1 MPYGIIVAMKRR
13 LVALCMCSCALLE
26 AATAGRKAWDSLAL
40 DDVTNIINKAEAMS
54 IRGVFPDEQV
64 WVARPDSGNASAAFT
79 VGFKGG
85 HNAEPNNHNDVGSY
99 VVSLGGILLAGDP
112 GETEH
117 AGLASG
123 SKRYTMPLISSYG
136 HPVPVLNGCYQEA
149 GREYAARIIAAALSN
164 DMDRVT
170 MDIGG
175 AYPKKAKVKSA
186 VRTFIYD
193 RLKKT
198 FSIVD
203 HIRFKVPG
211 KVSVPILAFGFM
223 EPKEGAEKGSYR
235 LKASDNDVVR
245 ECDVSVYVKGAD
257 WRLSDGKRIDNP
269 NHRSPTRYAI
279 LIGGTVKEVEI
290 GVAFAVDEEFMAA
303 VMAADPPPPD
313 AAEVEVEE
321 KPGIVLFDE
330 EAGVKAS
337 LVYSGL
343 EERVLAREIKWYLG
357 EMTEETFPMVDVE
370 PPDGPAVILKV
381 DAGKGRVFTREN
393 RVYISGHGSGLSRA
407 VTHFLEEL
415 GVRYLMPGDIGR
427 VIPGKTKVVY
437 SDSDWQETPH
447 PLLKETPSPERR
459 QLISMLKSSTPVKR
473 GFYAWHCVDISRVPY
488 PTADGWELY
497 KAVKGVDSSDT
508 AACEALLA
516 DFRRAAYGP
525 VARIM
530 KEYFDEKAKPS
541 PDSAKLKEI
550 LGRAAVEVEHE
561 PAISS
566 RIQSIR
572 NSIW

>member
-1 MPYGIIVAMKRR
+1 MCACT
-13 LVALCMCSCALLE
+13 LVE

-40 DDVTNIINKAEAMS
+40 DDVTNIINKAEPMP
-54 IRGVFPDEQV
+54 IRNVFPEEQV
-64 WVARPDSGNASAAFT
+64 WVARPDPGNAAAAFT

-85 HNAEPNNHNDVGSY
+85 NNAEPHNHNDVGSY

-117 AGLASG
+117 DGLASG
-123 SKRYTMPLISSYG
+123 SKRYTIPLLSSYG

-149 GREYAARIIAAALSN
+149 GREYAARIIATALSN

-170 MDIGG
+170 MEIGG

-193 RLKKT
+193 RQKKT

-203 HIRFKVPG
+203 HIRFKMPG
-211 KVSVPILAFGFM
+211 KVSVPILTFGCV
-223 EPKEGAEKGSYR
+223 EPKEGAEKGAYR
-235 LKASDNDVVR
+235 LKANDNDVVR
-245 ECDVSVYVKGAD
+245 ECDVSIYVKGAD

-269 NHRSPTRYAI
+269 NHRSPMRYAI
-279 LIGGTVKEVEI
+279 LIDGAVKEVEI

-303 VMAADPPPPD
+303 VKAAEPPPPD
-313 AAEVEVEE
+313 AAEMEIEE
-321 KPGIVLFDE
+321 KSGIVLFDE

-357 EMTEETFPMVDVE
+357 EMTEETFPMVDTE
-370 PPDGPAVILKV
+370 PPEGPAVILKV
-381 DAGKGRVFTREN
+381 DEGKGRVFTRDN

-437 SDSDWQETPH
+437 PDSDWHETPH

-459 QLISMLKSSTPVKR
+459 QLISMLKSSTPIKR

-497 KAVKGVDSSDT
+497 KAAKGVDSNDK
-508 AACEALLA
+508 AACEALLV

-541 PDSAKLKEI
+541 PDNAKLKEI
-550 LGRAAVEVEHE
+550 LDRAAVEVVHE